1 MRSDALWY
9 SDHFSSGILVYLGNK
24 RAFAIGDHLLRLYE
38 LIRIVTR
45 VYGPYEF
52 DGSLDELKLQ
62 FSRTFYV
69 YLSICNRVV
78 SREIWIKQALM
89 SFSDLKYHSSFGF
102 VLF

>member
-52 DGSLDELKLQ
+52 DGSLDEL
-62 FSRTFYV
+62 
-69 YLSICNRVV
+69 
-78 SREIWIKQALM
+78 IKTTIFPNILCIFINM
-89 SFSDLKYHSSFGF
+89 
-102 VLF
+102 